1 MSRSSSAPASE
12 GVVAAHDLFRQG
24 GPVLVEV
31 RFPGAATSPDWY
43 LCEEADDFDAVL
55 DKLGPGA
62 ELYLSR
68 VWDLTN
74 RQGAVCVRK

>member
-1 MSRSSSAPASE
+1 MSKSSSATELE
-12 GVVAAHDLFRQG
+12 GMAAAHDLFRQG

-31 RFPGAATSPDWY
+31 RFPRAATSPDWY

-55 DKLGPGA
+55 EKLGPGA

-74 RQGAVCVRK
+74 RKGAVHVCK